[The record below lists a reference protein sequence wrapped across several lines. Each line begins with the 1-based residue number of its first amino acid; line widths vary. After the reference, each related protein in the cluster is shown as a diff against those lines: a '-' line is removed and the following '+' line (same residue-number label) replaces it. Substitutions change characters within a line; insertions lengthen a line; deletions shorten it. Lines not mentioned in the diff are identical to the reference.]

1 MNEEIRIGKKKT
13 MGLLIPSLAGVAVGI
28 GCLAVWHWSDV
39 GGCLD
44 RINSRVAQLDQA
56 VRRLDAL
63 EKAFDALPS
72 ALPGADAVAP
82 LLAPPVVIPPVKVF
96 PAPPQPPKSRRL
108 LPLLSAPAVA
118 ADSWQDQMLEA
129 HNDWRRVV
137 DVPLLV
143 WSAELERAA
152 QQVADQL
159 AAGTCELKHSGR
171 RKYGENLHKSGALK
185 WTDGHVEHS
194 PESPAQIVAAWGSE
208 ADSYRW
214 ADNACSGV
222 CGHYTQVVWKD
233 TKAVGCARAR
243 CGNKEDIAAC
253 LYDPAGNVRGKRP
266 F

>member
-1 MNEEIRIGKKKT
+1 MNADIRIGKRKT
-13 MGLLIPSLAGVAVGI
+13 GWLRPV
-28 GCLAVWHWSDV
+28 LAVALTVAGSGGV
-39 GGCLD
+39 GSYVVKVNAGLEM
-44 RINSRVAQLDQA
+44 LGQA
-56 VRRLDAL
+56 VQRLGEL
-63 EKAFDALPS
+63 ERAVSELTGID
-72 ALPGADAVAP
+72 DVAP

-137 DVPLLV
+137 DVPPLK

-152 QQVADQL
+152 QQVVDQL
-159 AAGTCELKHSGR
+159 AADDCELEHSGG

-185 WTDGHVEHS
+185 
-194 PESPAQIVAAWGSE
+194 SPAQIVTAWGSE

-243 CGNKEDIAAC
+243 CANNDDIVVC
-253 LYDPAGNVRGKRP
+253 QYDPAGNIRGQRP